1 MAEVPDM
8 YKPVIIFY
16 SSLVKVLADWHNT
29 V

>member
-1 MAEVPDM
+1 VPDM